1 MTRKQQFSPDG
12 VRHATIN
19 GHRLH
24 LRLTDPSEL
33 NPLWID
39 GQSPPLLLDQVAGEL
54 VALLVEAMWQFQRG
68 EGDESAKVR
77 DHVVERMYAKY
88 GRLLAL
94 PKQRVTRK
102 RIRADLDRIFGTIMG
117 TAEGTCPVEAGLAMR
132 EISPA
137 EWSAPAR
144 MDLAVTYRCNLNCPH
159 CYMGASATELPEL
172 STDDWLKVYEIIW
185 KIGVPNVVFT
195 GGEPT
200 LRDDLVKLVTEADEF
215 VTGLVTNG
223 TKLVELAEPLR
234 DASLDYAQVTL
245 ESHDAAVHNAMVK
258 AKDFNAFEQTVA
270 GIKRALEL
278 RMQVVTNT
286 TLAKAN
292 ASGFTDLLRF
302 GAGLGL
308 KNMSCNTIIC
318 SGGGIAARKEEGLP
332 LDELKGILEK
342 AIPVA
347 QELGV
352 NLQWYS
358 PTCYLHLNPV
368 ELGLG
373 AKGCSAAAHN
383 MTIQPDGSVLPCQS
397 WPESV
402 GNILKDPWDGIWNHP
417 TCGKL
422 REHGFA
428 QENEECTTCIHNEI
442 CGGGCPL
449 EMIEARQASGH
460 TPERQGA

>member
-1 MTRKQQFSPDG
+1 MARKPHFTVEG
-12 VRHATIN
+12 VRHATVN

-39 GQSPPLLLDQVAGEL
+39 GRSPPLLLDQVAGEF
-54 VALLVEAMWQFQRG
+54 VASLIEAMWRFQQG

-77 DHVVERMYAKY
+77 GYVVEEMYAKY

-94 PKQRVTRK
+94 PTWRVTRR

-117 TAEGTCPVEAGLAMR
+117 IAQGTCPVEAGLAMR

-137 EWSAPAR
+137 EWGAPAR
-144 MDLAVTYRCNLNCPH
+144 MDLALTYRCNLRCPH
-159 CYMGASATELPEL
+159 CYMEANARELPEL
-172 STDDWLKVYEIIW
+172 STDEWLKVYETLW
-185 KIGVPNVVFT
+185 KVGVPNVVFT

-200 LRDDLVKLVTEADEF
+200 LRGDLARLVSEADEF

-223 TKLVELAEPLR
+223 TKLAELAEPLR

-245 ESHDAAVHNAMVK
+245 ESRDAAVHNAMVK
-258 AKDFNAFEQTVA
+258 AEGFDAFAQTVQ

-278 RMQVVTNT
+278 GMQVVTNT
-286 TLAKAN
+286 TLMKPN
-292 ASGFTDLLRF
+292 AAGFPDLLEFVAR
-302 GAGLGL
+302 LGL
-308 KNMSCNTIIC
+308 KNVSCNTIIC
-318 SGGGIAARKEEGLP
+318 SGGGVVARKEEGLD
-332 LDELKGILEK
+332 LDDLKRILEQ
-342 AIPVA
+342 ATAVA
-347 QELGV
+347 QRLGLD
-352 NLQWYS
+352 LQWYS

-368 ELGLG
+368 ELGFG

-402 GNILKDPWDGIWNHP
+402 GNVLNDPWERIWKHP
-417 TCGKL
+417 TCVKL
-422 REHGFA
+422 REHGFV
-428 QENEECTTCIHNEI
+428 QDHEECRSCIHNAV

-449 EMIEARQASGH
+449 EMIEAQEESRRTVKRQE
-460 TPERQGA
+460 T